1 MKLSS
6 INDYFERHQIQL
18 HLVMIVAVFFVVST
32 IAHIWMSFGT
42 RHGKSC
48 SVPQFVGCQ
57 LHDAKKLALQNGM
70 DLIVNDSLYVPAYPG
85 GLVLEQIPKAE
96 SSVKRGRKVYVT
108 INSFT
113 QKKVRVPYVAGNSLR
128 QAKNLLQIAGLQIEH
143 LRYVEDIATNY
154 ILQEFVGTEL
164 VTETSE
170 IMLEQG
176 KGVILEVGVN
186 AEENHT
192 VVPLLAGKSLVDAR
206 NALWEAGLNCG
217 ELDYDGSITPTN
229 KNLSRV
235 FKQSMLQ
242 GMSTQLGTFVSL
254 HLTVDDEKISN
265 GIKENEEYMKS
276 RLEEEN
282 TENVS
287 VENAG

>member
-1 MKLSS
+1 M
-6 INDYFERHQIQL
+6 
-18 HLVMIVAVFFVVST
+18 
-32 IAHIWMSFGT
+32 
-42 RHGKSC
+42 
-48 SVPQFVGCQ
+48 
-57 LHDAKKLALQNGM
+57 
-70 DLIVNDSLYVPAYPG
+70 
-85 GLVLEQIPKAE
+85 
-96 SSVKRGRKVYVT
+96 
-108 INSFT
+108 
-113 QKKVRVPYVAGNSLR
+113 R